1 MIQLFLQMD
10 IKKSLLL
17 SLQVLESF
25 KKVSGLKLNHKK
37 LKRLTFNLSKH
48 WKGWIALPWKNW
60 NGLRVLGIWLSTKL
74 KVTMEANYSDRQLGI
89 WMIGT
94 SWKDYIVK
102 SLIASNLVDFLS
114 PFAEKLSCSSR
125 IEQIFNFLWS
135 GTGDKSTEIWQLAT
149 I

>member
-37 LKRLTFNLSKH
+37 LERLPFYLSKY

-60 NGLRVLGIWLSTKL
+60 NGLRVLGIWFSTKL
-74 KVTMEANYSDRQLGI
+74 KITRRQTTLIGSWEYEWLWLLGKI
-89 WMIGT
+89 T
-94 SWKDYIVK
+94 LLKN
-102 SLIASNLVDFLS
+102 LIASNLVDFLS
-114 PFAEKLSCSSR
+114 LFAEKLSCCSR
-125 IEQIFNFLWS
+125 FEQIFNFLWS